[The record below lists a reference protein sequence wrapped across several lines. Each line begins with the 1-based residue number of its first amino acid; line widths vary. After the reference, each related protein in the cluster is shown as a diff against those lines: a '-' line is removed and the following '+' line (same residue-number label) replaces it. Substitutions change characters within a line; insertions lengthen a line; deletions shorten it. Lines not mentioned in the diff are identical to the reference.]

1 MRALIPK
8 GYKGI
13 VVAGRC
19 ISGSREAMASYRV
32 TGNCAQM
39 GESAGYYIA
48 ESIKQNIDLLDVKLD
63 LTLTTW
69 VK

>member
-1 MRALIPK
+1 MRALVPK

-19 ISGSREAMASYRV
+19 ISGTREAMASYRV

-39 GESAGYYIA
+39 GENAGYYIA
-48 ESIKQNIDLLDVKLD
+48 ESIKRGVDILDVKLD
-63 LTLTTW
+63 IEL
-69 VK
+69 